1 MESLDESGT
10 FPILYKQ
17 LYEGKV
23 RSAKLLRLAGKT
35 YSTKQGLLKI
45 SPFIR

>member
-23 RSAKLLRLAGKT
+23 RSAKLLRLAGRHI
-35 YSTKQGLLKI
+35 LLSKDY
-45 SPFIR
+45 